1 MKTVFL
7 FLSLSLFIS
16 VAQAGLFGDDDKR
29 CYDWYGNRESCQR
42 LEPRRESLIAG
53 QFNAYYGEETGSM
66 TGSFGQG
73 LLMTT
78 VKSRSVVRFLFGGQ
92 LLYSAAN
99 SYINNS
105 SAIGTT
111 MMSADLIF
119 GLSIKPYND
128 TYLKPIFEID
138 LIGGLKSI
146 EFASPPAGIEEK
158 NLKPSYGGKILL
170 GLDIPISRT
179 SSLRPALD
187 YQITRVDGIIDG
199 ESFVLDALGVSLGW
213 VFQ

>member
-1 MKTVFL
+1 MTRVIL
-7 FLSLSLFIS
+7 FLSFHLVLVS
-16 VAQAGLFGDDDKR
+16 AQASWFGDEDKR
-29 CYDWYGNRESCQR
+29 CYDWHGNRESCQR
-42 LEPRRESLIAG
+42 LDARRESLIAG
-53 QFNAYYGEETGSM
+53 QFNAYYGEQTGSM

-78 VKSRSVVRFLFGGQ
+78 VKSKSAVRFLFGGQ

-146 EFASPPAGIEEK
+146 QFARPPAGIEEK
-158 NLKPSYGGKILL
+158 NLKPSYGGKISL
-170 GLDIPISRT
+170 GMDIPISRT
-179 SSLRPALD
+179 SSLRPAID
-187 YQITRVDGIIDG
+187 YQITRVDGIIDN
-199 ESFVLDALGVSLGW
+199 ETFVLDALGLSIGW

>member
-1 MKTVFL
+1 MKFFILVLLSTL
-7 FLSLSLFIS
+7 FVSSS
-16 VAQAGLFGDDDKR
+16 WAGLFGSDDKR

-53 QFNAYYGEETGSM
+53 QFNAYYGQETGSM

-78 VKSRSVVRFLFGGQ
+78 VKSRNPIRFLFGGQ

-128 TYLKPIFEID
+128 TYLKPVFEID

-146 EFASPPAGIEEK
+146 EFASPPAGIEDK
-158 NLKPSYGGKILL
+158 NLKPSYGGKISV
-170 GLDIPISRT
+170 GIDIPISRT
-179 SSLRPALD
+179 SALRPAID

-199 ESFVLDALGVSLGW
+199 ESFVLDALGVSIGW